1 MSLKERDPMSVEAD
15 SVAQTLDGP
24 SDPSDRRATSERRG
38 RDRRKPGARVNM
50 QAPRLSM
57 MKVLGAS
64 GVALS
69 TAALALTLVAG
80 EVLGVRAT
88 VVALAFEAATLGLSI
103 LLLAIGSIEL
113 RLIEIRLELM
123 MLNGGMR
130 KDDRRGAERRG
141 ERRGEARPEA

>member
-1 MSLKERDPMSVEAD
+1 MSVEAEN
-15 SVAQTLDGP
+15 VAESLDGP
-24 SDPSDRRATSERRG
+24 AGPSERRASSERRR

-57 MKVLGAS
+57 MKILGAS

-130 KDDRRGAERRG
+130 KEDRRGADGRSERRG
-141 ERRGEARPEA
+141 DARPEA

>member
-1 MSLKERDPMSVEAD
+1 MSVEAE

-24 SDPSDRRATSERRG
+24 AGPADRRASSERRG

-50 QAPRLSM
+50 GAPRRSLL
-57 MKVLGAS
+57 KALGAY
-64 GVALS
+64 GVAFS

-80 EVLGVRAT
+80 EVLGQGAT
-88 VVALAFEAATLGLSI
+88 VVAVAFEAAALATSVI
-103 LLLAIGSIEL
+103 LLAIGSVEL

-130 KDDRRGAERRG
+130 REDRRRSARRGDGESADDRAD
-141 ERRGEARPEA
+141 

>member
-1 MSLKERDPMSVEAD
+1 MSVEAD

-24 SDPSDRRATSERRG
+24 TGPPERRASSERRR

-50 QAPRLSM
+50 AAPRLSM
-57 MKVLGAS
+57 MKILGAS

-130 KDDRRGAERRG
+130 KEDRRGAGGRG
-141 ERRGEARPEA
+141 ERRGDARPEA

>member
-1 MSLKERDPMSVEAD
+1 MSVEAE

-24 SDPSDRRATSERRG
+24 AGPSERRASSERRG
-38 RDRRKPGARVNM
+38 RDRRRPGARINM
-50 QAPRLSM
+50 EAPRLSM
-57 MKVLGAS
+57 MKILGAS

-69 TAALALTLVAG
+69 AGALALTLVAG
-80 EVLGVRAT
+80 EVLGQGGT

-130 KDDRRGAERRG
+130 KDDRRQADRRG
-141 ERRGEARPEA
+141 ERRDDAAPGA

>member
-1 MSLKERDPMSVEAD
+1 MSIEAE

-24 SDPSDRRATSERRG
+24 AGPSERRASSERRG
-38 RDRRKPGARVNM
+38 RDRRRPGARINM
-50 QAPRLSM
+50 EAPRLSM

-69 TAALALTLVAG
+69 TGALALTLVAG
-80 EVLGVRAT
+80 EMLGVRAT

-130 KDDRRGAERRG
+130 KDDRRQADRRG
-141 ERRGEARPEA
+141 ERREDAAPGA

>member
-1 MSLKERDPMSVEAD
+1 MSVEAE

-24 SDPSDRRATSERRG
+24 AGPSARRASSERRG
-38 RDRRKPGARVNM
+38 RDRCRPGARINM
-50 QAPRLSM
+50 EAPRLSM
-57 MKVLGAS
+57 MKILGAS

-69 TAALALTLVAG
+69 AGALALTLVAG
-80 EVLGVRAT
+80 EVLGQGGT

-130 KDDRRGAERRG
+130 KDDRRQADRRG
-141 ERRGEARPEA
+141 ERRDDAAPGA

>member
-1 MSLKERDPMSVEAD
+1 MSVEAE

-24 SDPSDRRATSERRG
+24 AGPSERRASSERRG
-38 RDRRKPGARVNM
+38 RDRRRPGARVNM
-50 QAPRLSM
+50 EAPRLSM

-69 TAALALTLVAG
+69 TGALALTLVAG
-80 EVLGVRAT
+80 EMLGVRAT

-130 KDDRRGAERRG
+130 KDDRRQADRRG
-141 ERRGEARPEA
+141 ERREDAAPGA